1 MEIKINKEIRNY
13 KETIF
18 FGLSLRQFI
27 CSVSAVGVAAMLY
40 LLLHDIFGREVI
52 SWFCIIGALPIA
64 VAGFFQYNGLT
75 FERFVWAW
83 VKSVILYAGN
93 RGWRTANYYYEL
105 LKANDSQEHKKLYIQ
120 RKRRRIRDEKD
131 KINTDDR
138 A

>member
-27 CSVSAVGVAAMLY
+27 CSVSAVGVAVMLY
-40 LLLHDIFGREVI
+40 ILLHDILGREVI

-83 VKSVILYAGN
+83 IKSEILYAGN
-93 RGWRTANYYYEL
+93 RGWKTENYYYEL
-105 LKANDSQEHKKLYIQ
+105 LKATDLQELKKPYIH
-120 RKRRRIRDEKD
+120 RKWGGNKDEKD
-131 KINTDDR
+131 KTNTIDR